1 MRRGSI
7 LVRVAG
13 LGAVIAML
21 AATMEPAPPS
31 RPDFSARYHVMP
43 GYYAEG
49 APEGAEATRVGWQP
63 GQVTPTPCPWW
74 EYTADPWQPVPWC
87 MSPVI
92 DATHTAGVAD
102 GSIYG
107 LNYHWDGESK
117 TPTVTSYG
125 TVPPHAAATWTALT
139 LEEDGPAEAALPGDE
154 RP

>member
-1 MRRGSI
+1 MVAVRGAPV
-7 LVRVAG
+7 VRVAG
-13 LGAVIAML
+13 LAALITLM
-21 AATMEPAPPS
+21 AATMEPAP
-31 RPDFSARYHVMP
+31 RPKPDYRARYYVMP

-49 APEGAEATRVGWQP
+49 SPPAGPEATRVGWQP

-74 EYTADPWQPVPWC
+74 EYTAVPWQPVPWC

-92 DATHTAGVAD
+92 HATATAGVAD

-107 LNYHWDGESK
+107 LEYVWEGDSK

-139 LEEDGPAEAALPGDE
+139 VERGLP
-154 RP
+154 